1 MTKKNRKQIV
11 LIGTIDRFPTY
22 ALQCLFY
29 GECEGLEYNEAKAV
43 ADLQAKFAETHDG
56 VTFDQ
61 DAAGIEF
68 TNQPE
73 FGLPCECLPVNV
85 WGTPRH
91 AVPIS

>member
-1 MTKKNRKQIV
+1 M
-11 LIGTIDRFPTY
+11 
-22 ALQCLFY
+22 
-29 GECEGLEYNEAKAV
+29 
-43 ADLQAKFAETHDG
+43 ADLQEKFAETHEG